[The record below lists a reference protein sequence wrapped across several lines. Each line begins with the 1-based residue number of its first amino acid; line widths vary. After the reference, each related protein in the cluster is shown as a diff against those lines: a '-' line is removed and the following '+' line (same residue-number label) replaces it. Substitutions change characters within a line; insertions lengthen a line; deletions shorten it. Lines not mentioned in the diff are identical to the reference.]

1 MEITLLLLEQS
12 AQPCFYQIEDVK
24 SSLDI
29 LVIEANKNVGELGDI
44 HLFDLFFKIWFHRR

>member
-29 LVIEANKNVGELGDI
+29 LVIEANKNVGELGNI